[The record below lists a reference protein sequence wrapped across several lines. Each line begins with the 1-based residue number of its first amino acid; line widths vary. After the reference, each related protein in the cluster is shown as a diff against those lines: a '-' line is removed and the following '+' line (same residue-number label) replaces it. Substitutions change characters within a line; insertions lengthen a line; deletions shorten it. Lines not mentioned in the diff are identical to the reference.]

1 LKSWL
6 IGAQNVK
13 ILELWSWGWELN
25 PPSVEMSP
33 AYSPFFVIAELQQHI
48 VNRVEVT
55 FSRLEVSVVSGPI
68 DIVRSI
74 HNAFR
79 RDVSQIGA
87 SAFKLARNGGDL
99 TPVFDR
105 LCTMAEIL
113 DYHAQ
118 GEEAAVFPA
127 VDNLTPLVAQAYFLD
142 HRELDTMVNGLETM
156 RKTPDP
162 LITARATAVLESHLR
177 IHLDKEDAHLYPILR
192 KRTTESEQVSIVG
205 LMSRKVPPERFP
217 ALIQWL
223 LPLLD
228 FDDRVVV
235 AEGWMKLMP
244 RQVFAGLKPL
254 MRKIMAEDWLE
265 LSRRIPNLDSK

>member
-1 LKSWL
+1 
-6 IGAQNVK
+6 
-13 ILELWSWGWELN
+13 
-25 PPSVEMSP
+25 M
-33 AYSPFFVIAELQQHI
+33 
-48 VNRVEVT
+48 
-55 FSRLEVSVVSGPI
+55 SGPI

-79 RDVSQIGA
+79 RDVFQID
-87 SAFKLARNGGDL
+87 SLAFKLARDGGDF

-105 LCTMAEIL
+105 LRTVAEIL

-127 VDNLTPLVAQAYFLD
+127 VDRLTPFVARAYFLD

-156 RKTPDP
+156 RKTPNA
-162 LITARATAVLESHLR
+162 LIATRATAVLESHLR
-177 IHLDKEDAHLYPILR
+177 IHLNKEDVHLYPLLR
-192 KRTTESEQVSIVG
+192 ERTTESEQASIVG

-217 ALIQWL
+217 ALVQWL
-223 LPLLD
+223 IPLLD

-235 AEGWMKLMP
+235 TEGWMKLMP
-244 RQVFAGLKPL
+244 PQVFAGLKPL
-254 MRKIMAEDWLE
+254 IRKVLAEDWTE

>member
-1 LKSWL
+1 
-6 IGAQNVK
+6 
-13 ILELWSWGWELN
+13 
-25 PPSVEMSP
+25 
-33 AYSPFFVIAELQQHI
+33 
-48 VNRVEVT
+48 
-55 FSRLEVSVVSGPI
+55 VSGPI

-79 RDVSQIGA
+79 RDLFQIDT
-87 SAFKLARNGGDL
+87 SAFKLARDGGDL

-105 LCTMAEIL
+105 LRTVGEIL

-127 VDNLTPLVAQAYFLD
+127 VDKLTPLVGRAYFLD
-142 HRELDTMVNGLETM
+142 HRELDTMVNGLEAM

-177 IHLDKEDAHLYPILR
+177 IHLDKEDVHLYTILR
-192 KRTTESEQVSIVG
+192 ERTTESEQASIVAM
-205 LMSRKVPPERFP
+205 MSRKVPPERFP
-217 ALIQWL
+217 TMVQWL

-235 AEGWMKLMP
+235 TEGWMKLMP
-244 RQVFAGLKPL
+244 PQALANLKPV
-254 MRKIMAEDWLE
+254 MRKIMAEDWADLAQ
-265 LSRRIPNLDSK
+265 RIPNLDSK